1 MRVTRSTAGTEE
13 RRAKVLGS
21 SRYVGTEFS
30 DAGIWGSYRRTE
42 LPLQSSPLLLSEES
56 EELEEPLEGTTR
68 HCSASVSPWHKRR
81 TYTFFRLTASAR
93 LQRG

>member
-21 SRYVGTEFS
+21 SRYIGTEFS
-30 DAGIWGSYRRTE
+30 DAGIWGSYRQTE
-42 LPLQSSPLLLSEES
+42 LSEES